1 MVGPSSEVWRKMILE
16 KGKGYMNMQH
26 QNEK

>member
-1 MVGPSSEVWRKMILE
+1 MVGPFSEVWRKMILE
-16 KGKGYMNMQH
+16 KGKGYMNMLQ